1 MVYKIWSPGNTFH
14 LQPHSSKVFLMFWI
28 PICFCYNIETTHH
41 MLHFCSKNES
51 KHVGEQQEFLFIK
64 QIKEHKK
71 NVYTDSLFDA
81 TMIKRKRYD
90 S

>member
-1 MVYKIWSPGNTFH
+1 
-14 LQPHSSKVFLMFWI
+14 
-28 PICFCYNIETTHH
+28 

-51 KHVGEQQEFLFIK
+51 KHVGVKQEFLFIK

-81 TMIKRKRYD
+81 TMIKRERYD

>member
-1 MVYKIWSPGNTFH
+1 
-14 LQPHSSKVFLMFWI
+14 
-28 PICFCYNIETTHH
+28 

-81 TMIKRKRYD
+81 TMIKRKTQKKLNNAEITTD
-90 S
+90 H

>member
-1 MVYKIWSPGNTFH
+1 
-14 LQPHSSKVFLMFWI
+14 
-28 PICFCYNIETTHH
+28 

-51 KHVGEQQEFLFIK
+51 KHVGEQQEFLFWIIK

>member
-1 MVYKIWSPGNTFH
+1 
-14 LQPHSSKVFLMFWI
+14 
-28 PICFCYNIETTHH
+28 
-41 MLHFCSKNES
+41 MLHFCSKNDS